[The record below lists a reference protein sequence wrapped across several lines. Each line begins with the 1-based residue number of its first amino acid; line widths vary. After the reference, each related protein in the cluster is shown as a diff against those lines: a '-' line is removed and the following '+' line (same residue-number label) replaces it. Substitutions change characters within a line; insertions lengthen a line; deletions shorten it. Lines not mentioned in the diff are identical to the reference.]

1 MPFSRDSYTE
11 STRLL
16 YQEDH
21 AHKSIRRFADP
32 LAEAHDEEHLA
43 KFEDLVEAAVD
54 LDRLPDE
61 YIINPGYSAPLQSL
75 AESKAA
81 VESRIDALAQE
92 AANDLKLV
100 LDKTIKLEWHR
111 ANNVRTRCLRITQKE
126 ERAVRSKLQA
136 RYSVIETRKDGTKFT
151 NTKLRKAAEELQAA
165 ARQYD
170 ELQADLVAQV
180 MGVAATF
187 VEVWERVAALLA
199 ELDALLGFAELAVG
213 APGEYVRPRMLAPE
227 GGELRL
233 VGMVPC
239 FCVDA

>member
-1 MPFSRDSYTE
+1 MNHSFTDS
-11 STRLL
+11 
-16 YQEDH
+16 
-21 AHKSIRRFADP
+21 FADP

-75 AESKAA
+75 AEAKAG
-81 VESRIDALAQE
+81 VEARIDELAQE
-92 AANDLKLV
+92 AASDLKLV

-126 ERAVRSKLQA
+126 ERTVRSKLQA
-136 RYSVIETRKDGTKFT
+136 RYAVIETRKDGTKFT

-170 ELQADLVAQV
+170 DLQADLVAQV

-187 VEVWERVAALLA
+187 VEVWERVAGLLA
-199 ELDALLGFAELAVG
+199 ELDALLGFAELAVEASG
-213 APGEYVRPRMLAPE
+213 GYARPRMLAPD

-233 VGMVPC
+233 VGAC
-239 FCVDA
+239 GC